1 MPSIFHDL
9 MLHARG
15 TAQRA
20 GSLLA
25 QNFGSALKV
34 SSKSTRHD
42 LVTAM
47 EVESERLIVNEL
59 RSRTPGC
66 SFIGEESGRETG
78 TSGVTW
84 VIDPLDGTVN
94 YAHGIP
100 LYCVSIAAVVD
111 ERVVA
116 GAIVAPSLGET
127 WCAARGEGAFCNDK
141 QVHVSATSK
150 LADSIL
156 VTGFPYDVSNNPGSC
171 HEQFV
176 SMLQRGLPI
185 RRLGS
190 AALDLAW
197 TAAGRFDGFWEIALK
212 PWDVA
217 AGSLLVEESGGRI
230 THYNNLPFSLSNES
244 VIATN
249 GRIHDELSE
258 ALSAATKPI

>member
-1 MPSIFHDL
+1 MPSPNHEL

-15 TAQRA
+15 TATLA
-20 GSLLA
+20 GNLLA
-25 QNFGSALKV
+25 QNFRSALEI

-47 EVESERLIVNEL
+47 DVESERLIVNEL

-100 LYCVSIAAVVD
+100 LYCVSIAAVID
-111 ERVVA
+111 DRVVA
-116 GAIVAPSLGET
+116 GVIVAPSLGET
-127 WCAARGEGAFCNDK
+127 WCAARGEGAFCNDE
-141 QVHVSATSK
+141 QVYVSATSE

-156 VTGFPYDVSNNPGSC
+156 VTGFPYNVSNNPGSC

-176 SMLQRGLPI
+176 SMLKRGLPI

-217 AGSLLVEESGGRI
+217 AGSLLVEEAGGRI
-230 THYNNLPFSLSNES
+230 THYNNLPFSLALES

-249 GRIHDELSE
+249 SRIHDELSE
-258 ALSAATKPI
+258 ALSAAAMPI